1 MPRDEE
7 IAPRSRPDGLRKM
20 SSTAGMKMKAAGSGL
35 KEEGK
40 FRQRVDNH
48 YKMMAAARSRL
59 GTAGRLQ
66 LAAALGVGSVAG
78 VGAVA
83 DDDAAPF
90 LPVWLIALFALY
102 IAVVGRLGLGCAE
115 AKDPKLVEKQT
126 ASYTKGCLVGMI
138 ALLSMGGAAGMEVTQ
153 VPGASIAL
161 PAATGAMVIVGSLG
175 SALGA
180 MASGA
185 LRRAFEAKEKKSS
198 KD

>member
-1 MPRDEE
+1 M
-7 IAPRSRPDGLRKM
+7 
-20 SSTAGMKMKAAGSGL
+20 TGSNL
-35 KEEGK
+35 KDEGK

-83 DDDAAPF
+83 
-90 LPVWLIALFALY
+90 
-102 IAVVGRLGLGCAE
+102 
-115 AKDPKLVEKQT
+115 
-126 ASYTKGCLVGMI
+126 
-138 ALLSMGGAAGMEVTQ
+138 
-153 VPGASIAL
+153 
-161 PAATGAMVIVGSLG
+161 
-175 SALGA
+175 
-180 MASGA
+180 SGA

>member
-1 MPRDEE
+1 
-7 IAPRSRPDGLRKM
+7 M

-66 LAAALGVGSVAG
+66 LAAALGVGSVAS

-102 IAVVGRLGLGCAE
+102 IAVVGRLGSGCAE
-115 AKDPKLVEKQT
+115 AKDPKLVEKRRRRTQGLPRRHDRALVDGRRRPWRSRRCPEP
-126 ASYTKGCLVGMI
+126 ASRC
-138 ALLSMGGAAGMEVTQ
+138 
-153 VPGASIAL
+153 PR
-161 PAATGAMVIVGSLG
+161 
-175 SALGA
+175 
-180 MASGA
+180 
-185 LRRAFEAKEKKSS
+185 RRARW
-198 KD
+198 

>member
-1 MPRDEE
+1 MLTC
-7 IAPRSRPDGLRKM
+7 LRKKM